1 MQLMRFAF
9 QIQEFQVSGQPS
21 WFNTERFDIAARA
34 PRGVAADKAD
44 AWQEMLGTLL
54 VDRFKLTY
62 HVEPREQSV
71 YELIVS
77 RNGHKLKPA
86 PRTDCVPPV
95 PGQCGFRASVG
106 QLIGDQVTMEA
117 FATRLSRSLGQTVVN
132 KTSLE
137 GAFDFL
143 LQWTPDLMAALP
155 ADPVAPRGGGPSIF
169 TALQEQLGL
178 RLEPA
183 KGPVE
188 VFVIDH
194 VERPSEN

>member
-1 MQLMRFAF
+1 MQKSPLAFEVEAIRPNKSGDRSTNFEPSPGGFNASNATVMQLMRFAF

-44 AWQEMLGTLL
+44 VWQEMLGTLL

-95 PGQCGFRASVG
+95 AGQCGLEP
-106 QLIGDQVTMEA
+106 QLA
-117 FATRLSRSLGQTVVN
+117 RLSANR
-132 KTSLE
+132 
-137 GAFDFL
+137 
-143 LQWTPDLMAALP
+143 
-155 ADPVAPRGGGPSIF
+155 
-169 TALQEQLGL
+169 
-178 RLEPA
+178 
-183 KGPVE
+183 
-188 VFVIDH
+188 
-194 VERPSEN
+194 